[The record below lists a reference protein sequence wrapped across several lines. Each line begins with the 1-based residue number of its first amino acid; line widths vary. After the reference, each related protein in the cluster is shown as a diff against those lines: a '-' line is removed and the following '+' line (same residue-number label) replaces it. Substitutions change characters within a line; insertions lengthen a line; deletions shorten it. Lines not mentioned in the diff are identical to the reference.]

1 MKSDV
6 KAVLRRDLTLAAIML
21 GTGLLGGGITA
32 VPALPAVAATI
43 GILLAVSAYAGEH
56 DLVRGLFPEVV
67 TMATFVVAFLAGV
80 GFIFLLSAPVDTV
93 AAAALTGGGVG
104 YGLYRTVFGVV
115 RPVPSYRLERERDV
129 DPEAPDE
136 EF

>member
-1 MKSDV
+1 
-6 KAVLRRDLTLAAIML
+6 
-21 GTGLLGGGITA
+21 
-32 VPALPAVAATI
+32 VAATI